1 MKGTSGLRI
10 GLQPVQ
16 DKTKLH
22 SAALGIPAGLLVLSG
37 LSLTVSSWFPSAG
50 VSPWGLWL
58 GMAALFLALTGL
70 ALTTRVR
77 EISLGL
83 LVAVAVGCMVCH
95 KQVMGGLGCLA
106 NDLNL
111 ALTRATGTIHL
122 DYAAAGASSGIRG
135 LVPLAAVWVI
145 LLHYSL
151 YEGKIFFALPVLLPV
166 YAALALGLYPVD
178 GGAVLLTLGILL
190 MLMRCA
196 SIKAGDEGWWGRP
209 TWAALLAVCILAA
222 LPVSLAAGDE
232 AAVSEAWRE
241 RLHTLVYH
249 RESNSMPEG
258 KLKNLSS
265 WKKTNT
271 PALKV
276 TMSQPQKLYLRGQVY
291 ESYDGSAWTLLSGE
305 EAAEAEDLFYWLHK
319 SGFYGQSQVGAATA
333 LISGETPAE
342 LKVENLSAC
351 SAHGYSPYALA
362 GNESLDPQRVGD
374 NRFLPEENLR
384 YYPGSVPRWYEV
396 QHMLAAS
403 QEDGEV
409 AGYLVQEDA
418 YEAYI
423 TDTCLQLTNESWSVL
438 NRQLGQETAP
448 QSLSQIRNLI
458 RKWLEDNLVYDEE
471 VKTLSGENDFLQYT
485 LEGSG
490 SGYNVHFATAATLML
505 RYYGVPARY
514 VEGYFLSAEEA
525 AAFQPGEEILLT
537 EKHAHAWAEYYLP
550 GVGFIPFE
558 VTPGYVDDEEDELGG
573 RLAQNEHTYTG
584 EHLKYAQVEQPERI
598 EEPQQDRFGFTMKP
612 IYLVYLLLVGLCVLA
627 VIVILRRRRFR
638 AALRG
643 MEEASDRESIALRY
657 GYAVALLHSCGE
669 PDVEGSREAQLL
681 NREALFSNHPM
692 TRQQRE
698 EMDAF
703 ACRVLNVCKEKWTI
717 PQKLRY
723 RLWDCLY

>member
-1 MKGTSGLRI
+1 MKGSSGLRI
-10 GLQPVQ
+10 SLQPVQ
-16 DKTKLH
+16 DKIKLH
-22 SAALGIPAGLLVLSG
+22 SAALEIPAGALALLG
-37 LSLTVSSWFPSAG
+37 LSLTVSTWFPSAG
-50 VSPWGLWL
+50 VSPLGLWL
-58 GMAALFLALTGL
+58 GMTALFLVLTGL
-70 ALTTRVR
+70 RLTARVG

-83 LVAVAVGCMVCH
+83 LAAVTVGCIVCH

-106 NDLNL
+106 NDLSR

-122 DYAAAGASSGIRG
+122 DFAPSGTFSGIWG

-151 YEGKIFFALPVLLPV
+151 YTGKIGFALPVLLPV
-166 YAALALGLYPVD
+166 YAALMMGLYPVD
-178 GGAVLLTLGILL
+178 AGAVLLILGTLLV
-190 MLMRCA
+190 LMRCA
-196 SIKAGDEGWWGRP
+196 SAKAGDEGWWGRP
-209 TWAALLAVCILAA
+209 TWAALLAACILAV
-222 LPVSLAAGDE
+222 LPLSLALGDG
-232 AAVSEAWRE
+232 ASVSEAWKE
-241 RLHTLVYH
+241 NLHTLVYH
-249 RESNSMPEG
+249 RESSSMPEG
-258 KLKNLSS
+258 KLKNLFS
-265 WKKTNT
+265 WKKSST

-291 ESYDGSAWTLLSGE
+291 ESYDGSAWTLLSGDE
-305 EAAEAEDLFYWLHK
+305 LAQQEDLFYWLHK
-319 SGFYGQSQVGAATA
+319 SGFYGQSQVGTATD
-333 LISGETPAE
+333 LISEETPAE
-342 LKVENLSAC
+342 LTVENLSAC
-351 SAHGYSPYALA
+351 SAHGYFPYALA
-362 GNESLDPQRVGD
+362 GNDALDSQRIGD
-374 NRFLPEENLR
+374 NRFLPAQNLR

-403 QEDGEV
+403 QEAGEV
-409 AGYLVQEDA
+409 AGYLVEEDA

-458 RKWLEDNLVYDEE
+458 RKWLEENLVYDEE
-471 VKTLSGENDFLQYT
+471 VKTLSGDNDFLQYT

-490 SGYNVHFATAATLML
+490 SGYNVHYATAATLML

-525 AAFQPGEEILLT
+525 AAFQPGDEIILT

-573 RLAQNEHTYTG
+573 RLSQNEHTYTG

-612 IYLVYLLLVGLCVLA
+612 VYLLYLLLVGLCVLA
-627 VIVILRRRRFR
+627 VMVILRRRRFR
-638 AALRG
+638 DTLRA
-643 MEEASDRESIALRY
+643 MANSSDRESIALRY
-657 GYAVALLHSCGE
+657 GYAVALLRSCGDPE
-669 PDVEGSREAQLL
+669 VEGAQAARLL

-692 TRQQRE
+692 TWQQRE